1 MAVYLGCLRSLRAMA
16 GLCCLLLLV
25 LLASW
30 PAPSSAEPGALQ
42 LSLEQRRWVDA
53 QAGRTFKVGF
63 DPFAGSDSFEYRGR
77 RLGLLPSMLEDMSR
91 QTGLKL
97 AQADVG
103 GWDEAYRRFVGGE
116 LDLLYGVN
124 QTPERDRIMRFTR
137 AVQQYP
143 YAVFARKGSQVQTL
157 GDMDGRLVGFQANDF
172 VIERLAQEYPNVRFR
187 VQTFGEPAEAL
198 KALVLGAVDGFVTSG
213 GNVAIE
219 FQQQHPNVHM
229 VAQIRAIT
237 SDMRFAVARDQALL
251 AEIVDRYLEQRAD
264 LLRALTA
271 EADRLYN
278 RKLLQL
284 SEAELQWLDRR
295 QPVVVGVA
303 EDYLPFDYFEQ
314 GQYKGIMGAA
324 LQKISDTIGLNLQIR
339 QGSFDE
345 LLKQAKSGQVHVLN
359 MAKTDERLE
368 QFLFPR
374 PISTERDIIVGMKSG
389 VPVQDV
395 YGLEGKRVA
404 VIEGF
409 WHEEYLRKNLK
420 APLIVK
426 TASIQESLAALR
438 AGKADYMI
446 ENPTV
451 VEFYINGL
459 GYTDII
465 KRGITSKDS
474 FIYFGVS
481 KSQPEL
487 AAIMD
492 KVIPLLDFETLKFE
506 GVQTVP
512 SLVHADQRHLLLM
525 LALVGAIA
533 LLLLGVTIRTVRKLI
548 LQRAQTQFLSE
559 REHLLY
565 TDSLTGF
572 HNRNY
577 FSHRPE
583 AIGVSAF
590 PQAVVMADMNNLKR
604 VNDSHGHAAGD
615 ALIKGFAG
623 QARAQWPQA
632 EAFRLGGDEF
642 LFILPG
648 IEPARAE
655 AELAALQQRCQ
666 ASPIELPG
674 GGWVHAGVALGCAS
688 RESAQHPLQEAM
700 AVADARMY
708 AAKAQFKR
716 RSGDQHANAGV
727 TGSGRL
733 D

>member
-1 MAVYLGCLRSLRAMA
+1 MAVWLAGLRAVLGQGRA
-16 GLCCLLLLV
+16 PSLLVLLLV
-25 LLASW
+25 LLW
-30 PAPSSAEPGALQ
+30 PTLPQAEPGALQ
-42 LSLEQRRWVDA
+42 LSPEQRAWVDA
-53 QAGRTFKVGF
+53 QAGRVLKVGF
-63 DPFAGSDSFEYRGR
+63 DPVAGSDSFEYRGAR
-77 RLGLLPSMLEDMSR
+77 RGLLPAMLQDLAR
-91 QTGLKL
+91 QTGLQV
-97 AQADVG
+97 APADVR

-124 QTPERDRIMRFTR
+124 QTPERDKIMRFTR
-137 AVQQYP
+137 ALQQYP
-143 YAVFARKGSQVQTL
+143 YVVFARKGSQTQTL
-157 GDMDGRLVGFQANDF
+157 GDLDGRLVAFQANDF

-187 VQTFGEPAEAL
+187 VQTFGEPADAL
-198 KALVLGAVDGFVTSG
+198 SALVSGAVEGFVTSG
-213 GNVAIE
+213 GSVAIE
-219 FQQQHPNVHM
+219 FQQQHPSLQV

-237 SDMRFAVARDQALL
+237 SDMRFAVARDQAVL
-251 AEIVDRYLEQRAD
+251 AGIVDRYLEQRAD
-264 LLRALTA
+264 FLRAQA
-271 EADRLYN
+271 SEADRLYI
-278 RKLLQL
+278 RKLLRL
-284 SEAELQWLDRR
+284 SEAELEWLDRG

-324 LQKISDTIGLNLQIR
+324 MQKVSDTIGLKLQIR

-345 LLKQAKSGQVHVLN
+345 MLKQAKSGQVHVLN
-359 MAKTDERLE
+359 MAKTDERLAH
-368 QFLFPR
+368 FLFPR
-374 PISTERDIIVGMKSG
+374 PISTERDIIVGLKAKP
-389 VPVQDV
+389 PVHDV
-395 YGLEGKRVA
+395 YGLEGLRVA
-404 VIEGF
+404 VIDGF
-409 WHEEYLRKNLK
+409 WHDEYLRKNLK
-420 APLIVK
+420 APQIVK
-426 TASIQESLAALR
+426 TASIQASLVALR
-438 AGKADYMI
+438 SGKADYMI

-487 AAIMD
+487 ASIMD

-506 GVQTVP
+506 GMQTVP
-512 SLVHADQRHLLLM
+512 SLVHADHQHLLLM
-525 LALVGAIA
+525 LALVGGVA
-533 LLLLGVTIRTVRKLI
+533 LLLLLVTIRTVRKLI
-548 LQRAQTQFLSE
+548 LQRAETQFLSE

-583 AIGVSAF
+583 AIGISAF

-615 ALIKGFAG
+615 ALIKGFAA
-623 QARAQWPQA
+623 QARAQWPEA

-666 ASPIELPG
+666 ASGIELPA
-674 GGWVHAGVALGCAS
+674 GGWVHAGVALGCAN
-688 RESAQHPLQEAM
+688 RESAQQSLQEAI
-700 AVADARMY
+700 AAADARMY

-716 RSGDQHANAGV
+716 RSGDLHADAGLPD
-727 TGSGRL
+727 SAPRS
-733 D
+733 